1 MVRKPLVNARW
12 LRLGYLQLG
21 GERWRDSACI
31 LKTEPT
37 GLGDGLDERQR
48 RECFWFLGL
57 GLEQLSGEWC
67 HLQRWRRLE
76 QIRFEGWELILL
88 FLVFSM

>member
-21 GERWRDSACI
+21 GERWRDSGCI
-31 LKTEPT
+31 LKKEPT

-48 RECFWFLGL
+48 KECF
-57 GLEQLSGEWC
+57 
-67 HLQRWRRLE
+67 
-76 QIRFEGWELILL
+76 
-88 FLVFSM
+88 

>member
-21 GERWRDSACI
+21 GERWRDSGCI

-48 RECFWFLGL
+48 RECF
-57 GLEQLSGEWC
+57 
-67 HLQRWRRLE
+67 
-76 QIRFEGWELILL
+76 
-88 FLVFSM
+88 